1 MALDPTLSVVN
12 LRGSVRKYIYEG
24 LGKHHALGYQYEIIT
39 ETEQADF
46 DALQRVTE
54 KWFVLE
60 FGATKIR
67 PKMPVMLALT
77 ACARGNDSP
86 YQIESMIDAA
96 RDVLAPGTIFPLYRL
111 DTQARISGFMVDEF
125 LEGPTIAQP
134 GGGFNCT
141 ISILMRV
148 GVVA

>member
-24 LGKHHALGYQYEIIT
+24 LGKHHALGYKYEIVT

-46 DALQRVTE
+46 EALQLVTTQ
-54 KWFVLE
+54 WFVLE
-60 FGATKIR
+60 FGTTKIR
-67 PKMPVMLALT
+67 PRMQVMIALT

-86 YQIESMIDAA
+86 YQIEAMVDAA

-111 DTQARISGFMVDEF
+111 DTKERISGFMVYEF
-125 LEGPTIAQP
+125 LEGPTIPQP

-141 ISILMRV
+141 ISISMRV